1 MSRFPEVETVAAT
14 PNTAHS
20 SGRNAAHR
28 RPRVRSRCSALVVLA
43 LAATLALAAC
53 GDSDSN
59 DGSAGGSG
67 SSTTTTQA
75 DTGNTRASR
84 LAEGHCSYESVD
96 EQSACENSY
105 AACLETPD
113 AQIRKYD
120 PRFDDP
126 TLVKIATKHANEE
139 YGQKGPVWD
148 AGFAGCVAALLE
160 EYARLTS

>member
-1 MSRFPEVETVAAT
+1 MIARLL
-14 PNTAHS
+14 
-20 SGRNAAHR
+20 RNA
-28 RPRVRSRCSALVVLA
+28 PSALN
-43 LAATLALAAC
+43 AAVGRLRE
-53 GDSDSN
+53 
-59 DGSAGGSG
+59 SAGGDG
-67 SSTTTTQA
+67 SPTTTTQA
-75 DTGNTRASR
+75 DTGDTRASR
-84 LAEGHCSYESVD
+84 LAEGHCSYSSVD

-126 TLVKIATKHANEE
+126 TLVKIATKHVDDE

-160 EYARLTS
+160 EYARLTGAPAG